1 MDRVYH
7 YEPLTLADIQ
17 DNHEA
22 DIENLKSSTYEA
34 TASLS
39 HLRQIC
45 VEGLQEQIDMLADLK
60 LQTIF
65 TAKEERERL
74 ELRISLIE
82 EALEENGISIPS
94 ASIMTDTEV
103 NNMIDNVLNGSDKSG
118 ATPQSE
124 DDAEIYNMLDDVFNG
139 TDTGSYEDEV
149 TKDLDP
155 IFNP

>member
-1 MDRVYH
+1 MQ
-7 YEPLTLADIQ
+7 EL
-17 DNHEA
+17 HEA
-22 DIENLKSSTYEA
+22 DITTLRNE
-34 TASLS
+34 LS
-39 HLRQIC
+39 GQAGLRQIY

-74 ELRISLIE
+74 ALRIGLIE

-103 NNMIDNVLNGSDKSG
+103 NNMIDNVFNGSD
-118 ATPQSE
+118 TTEPEVQDE
-124 DDAEIYNMLDDVFNG
+124 DDAEVYNMLDDVFNG
-139 TDTGSYEDEV
+139 TDTSSYEDEV
-149 TKDLDP
+149 TQDLDT